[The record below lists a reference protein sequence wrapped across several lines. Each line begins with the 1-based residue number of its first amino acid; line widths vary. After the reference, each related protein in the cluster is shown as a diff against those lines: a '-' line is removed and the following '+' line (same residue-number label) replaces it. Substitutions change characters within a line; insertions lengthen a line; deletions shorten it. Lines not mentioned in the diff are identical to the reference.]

1 MMNKTVKVLLFI
13 AIIALSLILIP
24 SISKAT
30 DQTVGTFDELVN
42 AINNAQE
49 NDTITLT
56 ANIDVTAPITVSGK
70 TITINGAGFSING
83 TDELGQVEGANKSL
97 ITTMAGSNVTLTNV
111 KLQNSP
117 KYGVQSYDG
126 GYVILDGVTI
136 SECSYGGVLVNAG
149 TVEIVDLTLE
159 ANGANNDNGIEIS
172 KGKSVTSENVPNL
185 LMNGTIS
192 ATNQENVIYLA
203 SDPNDNTTEI
213 VIKNTENTTNKLL
226 LDGNKIVVTDSDN
239 NVIYESNE
247 KDGVAMEGEE
257 LPTTYTVTLNIEGLN
272 ETVNFTVNEGTVL
285 TSDDVEAK
293 IDFNKLGLADRTIS
307 GYYTDKEYKTEF
319 DFEKAI
325 NADTEIF
332 VKLSDD
338 AKEPVEEPTEKPT
351 EEPTNEVENT
361 VVPGDSEEIENPQT
375 GDNLFVYI
383 TIALVAVV
391 ALGVIIKI
399 RNNK

>member
-1 MMNKTVKVLLFI
+1 MNKTVKVLLFI
-13 AIIALSLILIP
+13 AIIAISLILIP

-56 ANIDVTAPITVSGK
+56 ANIDVTAPITISGK

-117 KYGVQSYDG
+117 KYGIQSYDG
-126 GYVILDGVTI
+126 GYVILDGVAI

-159 ANGANNDNGIEIS
+159 SNGANNDNGIEIS

-247 KDGVAMEGEE
+247 KDGVAMEGDK
-257 LPTTYTVTLNIEGLN
+257 LPTTYTVTLNIEGL
-272 ETVNFTVNEGTVL
+272 EEAVKFTVNEGTVL

-293 IDFNKLGLADRTIS
+293 IDFNKLGLADRTIT
-307 GYYTDKEYKTEF
+307 GYYTDKEYTAEF

-332 VKLSDD
+332 VKLS
-338 AKEPVEEPTEKPT
+338 EEVEEPT

-361 VVPGDSEEIENPQT
+361 VVPGDTEEIENPKT
-375 GDNLFVYI
+375 GDNLFVYVA
-383 TIALVAVV
+383 TALVAVV
-391 ALGVIIKI
+391 ALGAIIKI